1 MYRVLCSNSGFYA
14 KEIDIQE
21 EEELNEI
28 QECVSG
34 GDIFILVDDI
44 EYARDFFGFDIEI
57 VSCESE
63 E

>member
-14 KEIDIQE
+14 KEIDFQE
-21 EEELNEI
+21 EEELDEI

-44 EYARDFFGFDIEI
+44 EDARDFFGFDIEI
-57 VSCESE
+57 VS
-63 E
+63 

>member
-14 KEIDIQE
+14 KEIDFQE
-21 EEELNEI
+21 EEELDEI

-44 EYARDFFGFDIEI
+44 EDARDLFRIDIET

>member
-14 KEIDIQE
+14 KEIDFQE
-21 EEELNEI
+21 EEELDEI

-44 EYARDFFGFDIEI
+44 EDARDLFGIDIEI
-57 VSCESE
+57 VSCDSE

>member
-14 KEIDIQE
+14 KEIDFQE
-21 EEELNEI
+21 EEELLDEI

-44 EYARDFFGFDIEI
+44 EYARDFFRIRYRNRFM
-57 VSCESE
+57 
-63 E
+63 